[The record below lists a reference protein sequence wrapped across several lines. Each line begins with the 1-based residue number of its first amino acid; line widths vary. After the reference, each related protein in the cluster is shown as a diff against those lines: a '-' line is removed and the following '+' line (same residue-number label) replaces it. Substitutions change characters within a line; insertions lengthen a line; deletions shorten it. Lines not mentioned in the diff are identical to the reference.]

1 MKYKW
6 TKQEVRNQT
15 LDYLD
20 TLKEWKEVII
30 LISTRETKEMR
41 TLWQNNFFYWLLT
54 WIAKETQFSSDE
66 IKQYILWEV
75 FWQKE
80 VLGRIL
86 NNKTKSSKLSTK
98 EAWSFIRWIQEFCYS
113 NDIKM
118 KYVSRED
125 QTLFLTYN

>member
-113 NDIKM
+113 NEIKM

-125 QTLFLTYN
+125 QALFLTYN